1 MSLLPRVTEKAR
13 ELVAREFDTRGPDVC
28 AEEII
33 EHLEKD
39 NPELLNMAA
48 KCAADLGSPARAMMG
63 FAMFYRLLAVRLP
76 TPVAAGAAPMLTPL
90 PRVSAKTRAMLVAE
104 IDQNGAEVFT
114 RAAIAELEEGNPELL
129 QMAHG
134 FASGSGNY
142 LIAMQGFALLYRSLV
157 LQSAVERIRLH

>member
-28 AEEII
+28 AKEII

-48 KCAADLGSPARAMMG
+48 KCAADFVNPARAMVG
-63 FAMFYRLLAVRLP
+63 FAMFYRLLAVLP
-76 TPVAAGAAPMLTPL
+76 SQAAAGAVPMLIPL
-90 PRVSAKTRAMLVAE
+90 PHVSAKTRAMLVAE

-114 RAAIAELEEGNPELL
+114 RAAIAELEEDNPELL

-134 FASGSGNY
+134 FASGSDNY

-157 LQSAVERIRLH
+157 LESAVARTRLH

>member
-28 AEEII
+28 AKEII

-48 KCAADLGSPARAMMG
+48 KCAADPGSPARAMVG
-63 FAMFYRLLAVRLP
+63 FAMFYRLLAVP
-76 TPVAAGAAPMLTPL
+76 TPGTAPILTPL

-104 IDQNGAEVFT
+104 IDQNGAEEFT

-142 LIAMQGFALLYRSLV
+142 LIVMQGFALLYRSLV

>member
-28 AEEII
+28 AKEII

-39 NPELLNMAA
+39 NPELLNMAT
-48 KCAADLGSPARAMMG
+48 KCAADLGSPARAMVG

-76 TPVAAGAAPMLTPL
+76 TPAAAGAAPMLTL

-114 RAAIAELEEGNPELL
+114 RAAVAELEEGNPELL

-157 LQSAVERIRLH
+157 LQSAVERTRLH

>member
-28 AEEII
+28 VEEII

-63 FAMFYRLLAVRLP
+63 FAIFYRLLAVRLP
-76 TPVAAGAAPMLTPL
+76 TPAAAGAAPMLTL

-142 LIAMQGFALLYRSLV
+142 LLAMQGFALLYRSLV

>member
-28 AEEII
+28 AKEII

-48 KCAADLGSPARAMMG
+48 KCAADLASPARAIVG
-63 FAMFYRLLAVRLP
+63 FAMFYRLLAVLP
-76 TPVAAGAAPMLTPL
+76 TPAAAGTAPMLTPL

-114 RAAIAELEEGNPELL
+114 RAAIAELEQGNPELL

-134 FASGSGNY
+134 FASGSDNY

-157 LQSAVERIRLH
+157 LQSAVERTRLH

>member
-1 MSLLPRVTEKAR
+1 MTLLPRVTEKAR

-28 AEEII
+28 AKEII
-33 EHLEKD
+33 EHLERD

-48 KCAADLGSPARAMMG
+48 KCAADLVSPARAMVG
-63 FAMFYRLLAVRLP
+63 FAMFYRLLAVQLP
-76 TPVAAGAAPMLTPL
+76 TPGTAPMLTPL
-90 PRVSAKTRAMLVAE
+90 PHVSAKTRAMLVAE

-114 RAAIAELEEGNPELL
+114 TAAIAELEEGNPELL

-134 FASGSGNY
+134 FASGSDNY

-157 LQSAVERIRLH
+157 VQSAVERIRLH

>member
-28 AEEII
+28 VEEII

-48 KCAADLGSPARAMMG
+48 KCAADFGSPARAMMG
-63 FAMFYRLLAVRLP
+63 FAIFYRLLAVRLP
-76 TPVAAGAAPMLTPL
+76 TPAAAGAAPMLTL

-134 FASGSGNY
+134 FASGSANY
-142 LIAMQGFALLYRSLV
+142 LLAMQGFALLYRSLV
-157 LQSAVERIRLH
+157 LQSAVERTRLH

>member
-28 AEEII
+28 VEEII

-76 TPVAAGAAPMLTPL
+76 TPAAAGAAPMLTL

-114 RAAIAELEEGNPELL
+114 RAAIADLEEGNPELL

-142 LIAMQGFALLYRSLV
+142 LLAMQGFALLYRSLV
-157 LQSAVERIRLH
+157 LQSAAERIRLH

>member
-13 ELVAREFDTRGPDVC
+13 EQVAREFDTRGPDVC
-28 AEEII
+28 VEEII

-48 KCAADLGSPARAMMG
+48 KCAADLGSPASAMMG

-76 TPVAAGAAPMLTPL
+76 TPAAAGAAPMLTL
-90 PRVSAKTRAMLVAE
+90 QRVSAKTRAMLVAE

-114 RAAIAELEEGNPELL
+114 RAAVAELEEGNPELL

-142 LIAMQGFALLYRSLV
+142 LLAMQGFALLYRSLV